1 MPLGVGSHHHEDL
14 VEKQERTTCPADG
27 EEGSSGSHA
36 EVAAEL
42 GSLFRC
48 CVSSFAAAARQQVG
62 AGGVV

>member
-1 MPLGVGSHHHEDL
+1 MPLGMGSHHREDL
-14 VEKQERTTCPADG
+14 VEKQEGTTCPADG

-36 EVAAEL
+36 KVAAEL

-48 CVSSFAAAARQQVG
+48 CAAARQQVG